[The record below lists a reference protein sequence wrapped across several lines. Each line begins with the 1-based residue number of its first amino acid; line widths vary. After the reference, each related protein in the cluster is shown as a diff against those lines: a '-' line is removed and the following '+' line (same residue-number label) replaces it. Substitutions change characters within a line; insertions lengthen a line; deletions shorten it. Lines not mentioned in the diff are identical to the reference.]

1 MVIFLYKFRE
11 WFVFSSLLISQD
23 KELTGKQP
31 YKKSAIQEDNRKRK
45 QPYRKTS
52 SLEDNLHWNMAL
64 TKENNKKKNSKKK
77 LGSTLVGSSGIAS

>member
-1 MVIFLYKFRE
+1 MVIFLYKFGE
-11 WFVFSSLLISQD
+11 WFVFSGLLISQD